1 MRSSA
6 ENMPPAKKASS
17 SGKAVAPAATAS
29 SAPSKGPKKKKPSA
43 EAIKKRMESL
53 AESAGMTTSKGLK
66 KTASRQLRYGMSM
79 TTHASTGKSGKALML
94 KFEINAWEA
103 ADLKAAE
110 VTKALPADPPWYD
123 KDAKENLC
131 KLLAPEMAH
140 MIMEKVKAACPDS
153 AKFMEGDLTVPKEY
167 VRPEIGIIM
176 LDCLD
181 VGGVNTEKPAMFLTG
196 QLFNLKDIMKK
207 MFSIRYADIEFAGVT
222 KAAWCVEINET
233 SLAIEGWL
241 KKMGWAVVVED
252 FRSGDDEDDEEE
264 EEEEVEQ

>member
-1 MRSSA
+1 MA
-6 ENMPPAKKASS
+6 PKKQQN
-17 SGKAVAPAATAS
+17 SGKAVAPAPTAS
-29 SAPSKGPKKKKPSA
+29 ALSKGIKKKASA

-53 AESAGMTTSKGLK
+53 AECAGMTTGKGLK
-66 KTASRQLRYGMSM
+66 KTASRQLPYGMTM
-79 TTHASTGKSGKALML
+79 TMHATGKAGKALML
-94 KFEINAWEA
+94 KFTINAWEA

-110 VTKALPADPPWYD
+110 VTKGLPADPAWYD
-123 KDAKENLC
+123 KDARENLC
-131 KLLAPEMAH
+131 KLLTPEMAH
-140 MIMEKVKAACPDS
+140 MVMEKVKAACPDS

-167 VRPEIGIIM
+167 VRPEIGMIM
-176 LDCLD
+176 LDSLN

-252 FRSGDDEDDEEE
+252 FRSGDDEDEEEE

>member
-1 MRSSA
+1 
-6 ENMPPAKKASS
+6 MPPAKKASS

-53 AESAGMTTSKGLK
+53 AESAGMTTGKGLK
-66 KTASRQLRYGMSM
+66 KTASRQLRYGMTM
-79 TTHASTGKSGKALML
+79 TTHASTGKAGKALML
-94 KFEINAWEA
+94 KWQIHAWEA
-103 ADLKAAE
+103 TALKEAE
-110 VTKALPADPPWYD
+110 VTKDMPAERPWFD
-123 KDAKENLC
+123 KDTRDNLC
-131 KLLAPEMAH
+131 KLLTPEMAV
-140 MIMEKVKAACPDS
+140 MIMAKVKAACPES
-153 AKFMEGDLTVPKEY
+153 AKIMEGDLTVPKEY

-176 LDCLD
+176 LDSLD

-196 QLFNLKDIMKK
+196 QLFNLKDVMKP
-207 MFSIRYADIEFAGVT
+207 MFGIRYADIEFAGVL

-252 FRSGDDEDDEEE
+252 FRSGDDEDEEDDEGEEE
-264 EEEEVEQ
+264 Q

>member
-1 MRSSA
+1 MA
-6 ENMPPAKKASS
+6 PKKQQN
-17 SGKAVAPAATAS
+17 SGKAVAPAPTAS
-29 SAPSKGPKKKKPSA
+29 ALSKGIKKKASA

-53 AESAGMTTSKGLK
+53 AECAGMTTGKGLK
-66 KTASRQLRYGMSM
+66 KTASRQLPYGMTM
-79 TTHASTGKSGKALML
+79 TMHATGKAGKALML
-94 KFEINAWEA
+94 KFTINAWEA

-110 VTKALPADPPWYD
+110 VTKGMPADPPWYN

-131 KLLAPEMAH
+131 KLLTPEMAV
-140 MIMEKVKAACPDS
+140 MVIDKVKAACPDS
-153 AKFMEGDLTVPKEY
+153 AKFMDGDLTVPKEY

-176 LDCLD
+176 LDSLD
-181 VGGVNTEKPAMFLTG
+181 VDGVNTEKPGMFFTG
-196 QLFNLKDIMKK
+196 QLFNLKDVMKP
-207 MFSIRYADIEFAGVT
+207 MFGIQYADIEFAGVP

-252 FRSGDDEDDEEE
+252 FRSGDDEDEEEE